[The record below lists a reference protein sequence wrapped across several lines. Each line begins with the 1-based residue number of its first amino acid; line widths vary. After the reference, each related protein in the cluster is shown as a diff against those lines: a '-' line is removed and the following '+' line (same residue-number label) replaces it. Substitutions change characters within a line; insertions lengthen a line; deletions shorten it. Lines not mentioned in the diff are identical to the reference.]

1 MNEFWDIVLGLC
13 MIILFIALLGLLIFI
28 PFAVIGFGLSFIVW
42 ATCLPLS
49 FCQESF
55 MRIRTIDEL
64 ILEFALLIEDVVD
77 TGELD
82 EIDIAEA
89 FEVALDE
96 VFGNSDE

>member
-1 MNEFWDIVLGLC
+1 
-13 MIILFIALLGLLIFI
+13 
-28 PFAVIGFGLSFIVW
+28 
-42 ATCLPLS
+42 
-49 FCQESF
+49 